1 MKGPQLDYADL
12 SWSDSGAPISNAYGD
27 IYFSKE
33 SGPEE
38 TDYVFLTGNRLR
50 ERFSRAQP
58 GANFTIAE
66 TGFGSGLNFLMAWA
80 LWRECGPADGHLHFT
95 SVEFCPLALEDLA
108 RCHQAWPQL
117 AEFAR
122 QLQAQYP
129 APMRGVHRC
138 RFIDQGVTL
147 TLYLGDVVDW
157 LTDCS
162 FKADAWFLDG
172 FSPKQN
178 PEMWSESLFPLIA
191 SHAAQGCTVATFS
204 AAGFIRRGLKEHGFN
219 VSKAPGFGYKRD
231 MTVGV
236 FQAEEPSQPTAL
248 PCKEAVVIGSGLS
261 GANVA
266 NALATR
272 GWKVTVLE
280 AGDQVAPDAS
290 GNPQGALYIKPG
302 VEWSINTRIHANAF
316 LYAER
321 FYSQIANL
329 PAPIWNPC
337 GVLQLAHNDK
347 EAIRQQKFFQHNRYP
362 DRVIRPLSQQEASEL
377 AGVSLPASAMHLPG
391 GGWLIPPQLCAHLL
405 QHPDI
410 EVRLNSPVS
419 ALERANESDWRI
431 HIGSGESAQEL
442 ECATVILATANNQA
456 MRPTAASAL
465 PLKPIRGQV
474 TTLQVEPAALPQLNT
489 VLCGEGYLMP
499 PIENRLVT
507 GATFKPNCADA
518 QVTEAD
524 NDANLEQ
531 LFQLTPALRDE
542 LAQNPPPL
550 QGRASVRS
558 ALPDYLPAIGPFIP
572 EQGEKGLLIVT
583 AMGSKG
589 LALAP
594 LAGELIADRLE
605 GTPAPIEDSL
615 IQRVLPTRFSQE

>member
-1 MKGPQLDYADL
+1 MNGPQLDYADL

-50 ERFSRAQP
+50 ERFSKAPP
-58 GANFTIAE
+58 GSVFTIAE

-80 LWRECGPADGHLHFT
+80 LWRECGPADGQLHFT
-95 SVEFCPLALEDLA
+95 SVEFCPLALEDLI
-108 RCHQAWPQL
+108 RSHQAWPQL

-157 LTDCS
+157 LTECS

-191 SHAAQGCTVATFS
+191 SHAAPGCTVATFS

-236 FQAEEPSQPTAL
+236 FQAEEPGQPTAL
-248 PCKEAVVIGSGLS
+248 PHKEAVVIGSGLS
-261 GANVA
+261 GANTA
-266 NALATR
+266 YALASR

-280 AGDQVAPDAS
+280 AADRIAPEAS

-321 FYSQIANL
+321 FYSQIASL

-337 GVLQLAHNDK
+337 GVLQLAHNNK
-347 EAIRQQKFFQHNRYP
+347 EAVRQQKFFQHNRYP
-362 DRVIRPLSQQEASEL
+362 GEVIRSLTQQEASEL
-377 AGVSLPASAMHLPG
+377 AGVSLPASATYLPG

-405 QHPDI
+405 QHPNI
-410 EVRLNSPVS
+410 EVRLNTTVS
-419 ALERANESDWRI
+419 ALERTHEGGWRI
-431 HIGSGESAQEL
+431 HTDSGESARVL
-442 ECATVILATANNQA
+442 ECATAILATANNQSMLPA
-456 MRPTAASAL
+456 EAATL

-474 TTLQVEPAALPQLNT
+474 TTLQVESTALPQLNT

-499 PIENRLVT
+499 PIEDRLVT
-507 GATFKPNCADA
+507 GATFKPNCADS
-518 QVTEAD
+518 QVTETD

-531 LFQLTPALRDE
+531 LFQLTPALRAE
-542 LAQNPPPL
+542 FAKTTPVL

-558 ALPDYLPAIGPFIP
+558 ALPDYLPAIGSLIP
-572 EQGEKGLLIVT
+572 EQEGAGLLIVT

-594 LAGELIADRLE
+594 LAGEMIADMLE
-605 GTPAPIEDSL
+605 GTPAPIEDGL
-615 IQRVLPTRFSQE
+615 IKRVLPTRFSQE